1 MTPKTER
8 FLLQLFFCDY
18 RDGIVNFRLPR
29 RFLGYQIEIII
40 LAIPQKKTQFY
51 RFIYGNMNLFLVTNT
66 PIG

>member
-1 MTPKTER
+1 MEAIRKIEKV
-8 FLLQLFFCDY
+8 

-51 RFIYGNMNLFLVTNT
+51 LW
-66 PIG
+66 